1 MCTEIAG
8 SYLDRAYQGAA
19 LTYQQ
24 VVAEPSRYRRSLG
37 GGFAVL
43 DECHHMGEGKS
54 WADALNEAFG
64 GASHRLSLSGTA
76 FRSDGCRIPF
86 VRYDENGVSI
96 ADYRYG
102 YAEALRDC
110 VVRPVYFVSFGG
122 ETIWYR
128 GGRKMQAEFGQALS
142 REDAAA
148 RLRTA
153 LDPAGGWMA
162 HVLRRA
168 HQRLTSIRHHGHDDA
183 GGLVVCM
190 DQTHARRV
198 AELLRRLT
206 GSTPAMALSDDPHAS
221 AVIAEYAGGR
231 KEWIVA
237 VRQVSEGTDI
247 PRLRVGLW
255 ATNTTTELFFRQVV
269 GRLVRVVP
277 GLLEQDAYLYLP
289 ADPQLLR
296 HARSLA
302 EERSHSIPGPQGEEN
317 DLPRVPAAPTTEP
330 DFRALGSTAGEGEVV
345 AGSHVI
351 APAELTRA
359 VQIAG
364 SCGLALTDPLPFAL
378 ALREAAH
385 GGATCDLPVE
395 AIRRGLRSFLS
406 RRVREFCARSGSSH
420 KEAYARL
427 KRQTGKPVSRLNEA
441 ALCRHVQTVNGWIER
456 HCGSA
461 SEPEQTANSA

>member
-1 MCTEIAG
+1 MCTEITG
-8 SYLDRAYQGAA
+8 PYLDRAYHGAA

-24 VVAEPSRYRRSLG
+24 VLAEPSRYRRSLG

-43 DECHHMGEGKS
+43 DECHHMGEGRS
-54 WADALNEAFG
+54 WADALNDAFG
-64 GASHRLSLSGTA
+64 GASHRLALSGTA

-102 YAEALRDC
+102 YAEALRDG
-110 VVRPVYFVSFGG
+110 VVRPVYFLSFGG

-128 GGRKMQAEFGQALS
+128 GGRKMQAAFGQALS

-162 HVLRRA
+162 HVLRRG
-168 HQRLTSIRHHGHDDA
+168 HQRLTRIRRDGHEDA

-190 DQTHARRV
+190 DQSHARGV

-221 AVIAEYAGGR
+221 AVIADYAGGR

-247 PRLRVGLW
+247 PRLPVGIW
-255 ATNTTTELFFRQVV
+255 ATNTSTELFFRQVV
-269 GRLVRVVP
+269 GRSVRVIP
-277 GLLEQDAYLYLP
+277 DLPQQDAYLYVP

-296 HARSLA
+296 HALSLA
-302 EERSHSIPGPQGEEN
+302 DERSHAIPLSQA
-317 DLPRVPAAPTTEP
+317 DVDDVPRGQTRPAPEP
-330 DFRALGSTAGEGEVV
+330 DFRALSSTGGEGEVV
-345 AGSHVI
+345 AGSRVI
-351 APAELTRA
+351 SPAELTRA
-359 VQIAG
+359 VEIAG
-364 SCGLALTDPLPFAL
+364 AFGLSFTDPLSFAL
-378 ALREAAH
+378 ACEKQPGEAQH
-385 GGATCDLPVE
+385 PRC
-395 AIRRGLRSFLS
+395 RS
-406 RRVREFCARSGSSH
+406 RRFGVACEASS
-420 KEAYARL
+420 RD
-427 KRQTGKPVSRLNEA
+427 G
-441 ALCRHVQTVNGWIER
+441 
-456 HCGSA
+456 
-461 SEPEQTANSA
+461 